1 METLIVICLLV
12 VIVLLLHDKGVFT
25 TKPVKKQEENNS
37 NLHLPDII
45 GLPKPVKR
53 LSVPNS
59 ANESHPDKQEKDTGK
74 FDQEIDAKEVDD
86 EIPQE
91 EPNDILADELDYE
104 LEEEE
109 MSRYRISEDESGFAM
124 GVTFE
129 ELGAVQMVL
138 QQKEPEPSLQKQA
151 AVIVQKIQGTELFSL
166 LENSMEGASKK
177 IAELL
182 DKSLSSSP
190 ESGSSI
196 LRNENLE
203 GFDIGDFV

>member
-1 METLIVICLLV
+1 MELLILICLLV
-12 VIVLLLHDKGVFT
+12 VIVLLLHDKGIFT
-25 TKPVKKQEENNS
+25 TKSVKSFEEKVS
-37 NLHLPDII
+37 NTNLPEIM

-53 LSVPNS
+53 LSVPKS
-59 ANESHPDKQEKDTGK
+59 ANERHIEKQETDPGK
-74 FDQEIDAKEVDD
+74 FDQEIDAIEVDD

-91 EPNDILADELDYE
+91 EPDDIFVDELDYE

-182 DKSLSSSP
+182 DKSFSSST

-196 LRNENLE
+196 MREENLE
-203 GFDIGDFV
+203 RFDIGDFV

>member
-1 METLIVICLLV
+1 LIT
-12 VIVLLLHDKGVFT
+12 VIVLLVHDKGIFT
-25 TKPVKKQEENNS
+25 TKSVKKFEEKAS
-37 NLHLPDII
+37 NKNFPEIM
-45 GLPKPVKR
+45 GLPKPIKR
-53 LSVPNS
+53 VSVPKS
-59 ANESHPDKQEKDTGK
+59 ANESHIEKQETDPGK
-74 FDQEIDAKEVDD
+74 FDQEIDAKDVDD

-91 EPNDILADELDYE
+91 EPDDILVDELDYE

-109 MSRYRISEDESGFAM
+109 MSRYRVSEDESGFAM

-129 ELGAVQMVL
+129 ELGTVQMVL

-151 AVIVQKIQGTELFSL
+151 VAIVQKIQGTELFSL

-182 DKSLSSSP
+182 DKSLSSST

>member
-74 FDQEIDAKEVDD
+74 FDQEIDAKR
-86 EIPQE
+86 
-91 EPNDILADELDYE
+91 
-104 LEEEE
+104 
-109 MSRYRISEDESGFAM
+109 SR
-124 GVTFE
+124 
-129 ELGAVQMVL
+129 
-138 QQKEPEPSLQKQA
+138 
-151 AVIVQKIQGTELFSL
+151 
-166 LENSMEGASKK
+166 
-177 IAELL
+177 
-182 DKSLSSSP
+182 
-190 ESGSSI
+190 
-196 LRNENLE
+196 
-203 GFDIGDFV
+203 